1 MARRRPSRAPV
12 WLLLG
17 GGLVVVVAAFQL
29 ATALTDDDEGPSAQ
43 APTSSELCVGAPC
56 RTNADPGTARG
67 YEVPSIAVD
76 PDDPDH
82 QVVGQMNLV
91 GGYCGWSVTFDGG
104 KTWEDHEFDVPAEFS
119 RCRLDNA
126 GFLPMG
132 NVAMG
137 ASGDT
142 VYGVLT
148 GSRSKDAGDGILLVS
163 STDGGRTFGTARE
176 ILPGGG
182 RQLSYAHAQ
191 MVVSTTPEGVD
202 RILISAWGCA
212 PGRCTKGYF
221 LRSDDGGQ
229 TFTTPALVTPDPGGN
244 SPSPPALAADG
255 TVFMTFVRRYDG
267 GDSELLV
274 ARSKDN
280 GTTWE
285 SGVIDKQ
292 AAIGVQYDSAKIV
305 VDPKRSFLYMVYADE
320 RDGRP
325 EVFFRRSQDGGDT
338 WERSVRLKTS
348 PGGNSFSPAIAV
360 APDGRI
366 EVIFYRGE
374 RKDLDDV
381 HATYSTDGGATFAT
395 DVKLNDKTI
404 DREIGYWN
412 EVGDDSLPAVA
423 ATNAGAFFAWSDS
436 RNGTESTNTQEILT
450 KRVERPAAA

>member
-1 MARRRPSRAPV
+1 MARRRSSRAPV
-12 WLLLG
+12 ALLLG
-17 GGLVVVVAAFQL
+17 GGLVLLLAAFQL
-29 ATALTDDDEGPSAQ
+29 ATALTDDDDGPASQ
-43 APTSSELCVGAPC
+43 AAEPGELCVGTPC
-56 RTNADPGTARG
+56 RTNADAGQARG

-91 GGYCGWSVTFDGG
+91 GGSCGWSVTFDGG
-104 KTWEDHEFDVPAEFS
+104 KTWEDHKFDIPAEFS
-119 RCRLDNA
+119 RCRLDSA

-142 VYGVLT
+142 VHAVLT
-148 GSRSKDAGDGILLVS
+148 GTRSEDAGGGILLVS
-163 STDGGRTFGTARE
+163 STDGGRTFSTARE
-176 ILPGGG
+176 ILAGGG

-191 MVVSTTPEGVD
+191 LVVSTDPQGVD
-202 RILISAWGCA
+202 RLLISAWGCA
-212 PGRCTKGYF
+212 PGRCTKGFF

-229 TFTTPALVTPDPGGN
+229 TFTAPALVTPDPGGN
-244 SPSPPALAADG
+244 SPSAPAMAADG
-255 TVFMTFVRRYDG
+255 TVYMTFIRRYDG

-274 ARSKDN
+274 ARSTDN
-280 GTTWE
+280 GATWE
-285 SGVIDKQ
+285 NGVIDKQ

-305 VDPKRSFLYMVYADE
+305 VDPKRGFLYMVYADQ
-320 RDGRP
+320 RDGRS

-338 WERSVRLKTS
+338 WERAVRLKTS
-348 PGGNSFSPAIAV
+348 PGGSSFSPAIAV

-366 EVIFYRGE
+366 EVVFYRAQ

-381 HATYSTDGGATFAT
+381 HATYSTDGGATFAE
-395 DVKLNDKTI
+395 DVKLNDRPI
-404 DREIGYWN
+404 NREIGYWN

-436 RNGTESTNTQEILT
+436 RNGTEATNTQEILT
-450 KRVERPAAA
+450 KRVERPSAA